1 MVMLTKK
8 KGFRLPQISSVCING
23 VMVFVLIVVLV
34 PMLNLVAKSLSD
46 PARVAGMPGWQIIP
60 AGFSLINYE
69 IIFSNPAIWRA
80 LLNSVFVTVVGVVLN
95 VVVTSMAAYALTR
108 PVLPGKKLFM
118 AFFIMMMIFEPGI
131 IQEYFV
137 VKGLGLMDNLWS
149 MVLYNTVTVYNL
161 ILLMRFFSDTPEAIL
176 EAAAIDGAGHL
187 NILFKVFLPMNK
199 IPIMTVGMF
208 YAVAR
213 WNEFFRSSVFLTSNK
228 NTVLQV
234 FLRRFVVEGDSTV
247 LASLGNIDLTGV
259 NMTSLKSATI
269 VVVILPILCMYPFIL
284 KHYTSGV
291 MQGGVK
297 E

>member
-1 MVMLTKK
+1 MLTQKK
-8 KGFRLPQISSVCING
+8 KFKLPQISSVCING
-23 VMVFVLIVVLV
+23 IMVFVLLVVLV
-34 PMLNLVAKSLSD
+34 PMLNLVAKSFSD
-46 PARVAGMPGWQIIP
+46 PAKVAGMPGWQIIP

-80 LLNSVFVTVVGVVLN
+80 LLNSVFITVVGVALN
-95 VVVTSMAAYALTR
+95 VVVTSMAAYAMTR

-137 VKGLGLMDNLWS
+137 IKGLGLMDNLWS

-269 VVVILPILCMYPFIL
+269 VVVILPILCMYHFIL

>member
-1 MVMLTKK
+1 MLTQKK
-8 KGFRLPQISSVCING
+8 KFKLPQISSVCING
-23 VMVFVLIVVLV
+23 IMVFVLLVVLV
-34 PMLNLVAKSLSD
+34 PMLNLVAKSFSD
-46 PARVAGMPGWQIIP
+46 PAKVAGMPGWQIIP

-69 IIFSNPAIWRA
+69 IIFANPAIWRA
-80 LLNSVFVTVVGVVLN
+80 LLNSVFITVVGVALN
-95 VVVTSMAAYALTR
+95 VVVTSMAAYAMTR

-137 VKGLGLMDNLWS
+137 IKGLGLMDNLWS

-213 WNEFFRSSVFLTSNK
+213 WNEFFRSSVFLTSNT

>member
-1 MVMLTKK
+1 MLTQKK
-8 KGFRLPQISSVCING
+8 KFKLPQISSVCING
-23 VMVFVLIVVLV
+23 IMVFVLLVDLV
-34 PMLNLVAKSLSD
+34 PMLNLVAKSFSD
-46 PARVAGMPGWQIIP
+46 PAKVAGMPGWQIIP

-80 LLNSVFVTVVGVVLN
+80 LLNSVFITVVGVALN
-95 VVVTSMAAYALTR
+95 VVVTSMAAYAMTR

-137 VKGLGLMDNLWS
+137 IKGLGLMDNLWS

>member
-1 MVMLTKK
+1 MAHRKK
-8 KGFRLPQISSVCING
+8 WRLPLPSTVVINA
-23 VMVFVLIVVLV
+23 VMVFVLVVVLI
-34 PMLNLVAKSLSD
+34 PMLNLVAKSFSD
-46 PARVAGMPGWQIIP
+46 PAQVAGMSGWRIIP
-60 AGFSLINYE
+60 AGFSLINYQ

-80 LLNSVFVTVVGVVLN
+80 LFNSLFITVIGVALN

-108 PVLPGKKLFM
+108 PNLPGKKLFM

-137 VKGLGLMDNLWS
+137 VKGLGLLDNIWA
-149 MVLYNTVTVYNL
+149 MVLYNSVTVYNL
-161 ILLMRFFSDTPEAIL
+161 ILLMRFFSDTPQAIL
-176 EAAAIDGAGHL
+176 EAAAIDGAGH
-187 NILFKVFLPMNK
+187 IATLFKVFLPMNK

-213 WNEFFRSSVFLTSNK
+213 WNEFFRSSVYLTSNK

-259 NMTSLKSATI
+259 NMSSLKASTI

>member
-1 MVMLTKK
+1 MLTQKK
-8 KGFRLPQISSVCING
+8 RFRLPQVSSVCINAI
-23 VMVFVLIVVLV
+23 MVFVLLVVLV
-34 PMLNLVAKSLSD
+34 PMLNLVAKSFSD
-46 PARVAGMPGWQIIP
+46 PAKVAGMPGWQIIP

-80 LLNSVFVTVVGVVLN
+80 LLNSVFITVVGVALN
-95 VVVTSMAAYALTR
+95 VVVTSMAAYAMTR

-137 VKGLGLMDNLWS
+137 IKGLGLMDDLWS

-269 VVVILPILCMYPFIL
+269 VVVILPILCMYPIIL

>member
-1 MVMLTKK
+1 MLTQKK
-8 KGFRLPQISSVCING
+8 KFKLPQISSVCING
-23 VMVFVLIVVLV
+23 IMVFVLLVVLV
-34 PMLNLVAKSLSD
+34 PMLNLVAKSFSD
-46 PARVAGMPGWQIIP
+46 PAKVAGMPGWQIIP

-80 LLNSVFVTVVGVVLN
+80 LLNSVFITVVGVALN
-95 VVVTSMAAYALTR
+95 VVVTSMAAYAMTR

-137 VKGLGLMDNLWS
+137 IKGLGLMDNLWS

-269 VVVILPILCMYPFIL
+269 VVVVVILPILCMYPFIL

>member
-1 MVMLTKK
+1 MLTQKK
-8 KGFRLPQISSVCING
+8 KFKLPQISSVCING
-23 VMVFVLIVVLV
+23 IMVFVLLVVLV
-34 PMLNLVAKSLSD
+34 PMLNLVAKSFSD
-46 PARVAGMPGWQIIP
+46 PAKVAGMPGWQIIP

-69 IIFSNPAIWRA
+69 IIFANPAIWRA
-80 LLNSVFVTVVGVVLN
+80 LLNSVFITVLGVALN
-95 VVVTSMAAYALTR
+95 VVVTSMAAYAMTR

-137 VKGLGLMDNLWS
+137 IKGLGLMDNLWS

>member
-1 MVMLTKK
+1 MAHRKK
-8 KGFRLPQISSVCING
+8 WRLPLPSTVVINA
-23 VMVFVLIVVLV
+23 VMVFVLVVVLI
-34 PMLNLVAKSLSD
+34 PMLNLVAKSFSD
-46 PARVAGMPGWQIIP
+46 PAQVAGLSGWRIIP
-60 AGFSLINYE
+60 AGFSLINYQ

-80 LLNSVFVTVVGVVLN
+80 LFNSLFITVIGVALN

-108 PVLPGKKLFM
+108 PNLPGKKLFM

-137 VKGLGLMDNLWS
+137 VKGLGLLDNIWA
-149 MVLYNTVTVYNL
+149 MVLYNSVTVYNL
-161 ILLMRFFSDTPEAIL
+161 ILLMRFFSDTPQAIL
-176 EAAAIDGAGHL
+176 EAAAIDGAGH
-187 NILFKVFLPMNK
+187 IATLFKVFLPMNK

-213 WNEFFRSSVFLTSNK
+213 WNEFFRSSVYLTSNK

-259 NMTSLKSATI
+259 NMSSLKAATI

>member
-1 MVMLTKK
+1 MAHRKK
-8 KGFRLPQISSVCING
+8 WRLPLPSTVVINA
-23 VMVFVLIVVLV
+23 VMVFVLVVVLI
-34 PMLNLVAKSLSD
+34 PMLNLVAKSFSD
-46 PARVAGMPGWQIIP
+46 PAQVAGMSGWRIIP
-60 AGFSLINYE
+60 AGFSLINYQ

-80 LLNSVFVTVVGVVLN
+80 LFNSLFITVIGVALN

-108 PVLPGKKLFM
+108 PNLPGKKLFM
-118 AFFIMMMIFEPGI
+118 SFFIMMMIFEPGI

-137 VKGLGLMDNLWS
+137 VKGLGLLDNIWA
-149 MVLYNTVTVYNL
+149 MVLYNSVTVYNL
-161 ILLMRFFSDTPEAIL
+161 ILLMRFFSDTPQAIL
-176 EAAAIDGAGHL
+176 EAAAIDGAGH
-187 NILFKVFLPMNK
+187 IATLFKVFLPMNK

-213 WNEFFRSSVFLTSNK
+213 WNEFFRSSVYLTSNK

-259 NMTSLKSATI
+259 NMSSLKAATI

>member
-1 MVMLTKK
+1 MLTQKK
-8 KGFRLPQISSVCING
+8 RFRLPQVSSVCINAI
-23 VMVFVLIVVLV
+23 MVFVLLVVLV
-34 PMLNLVAKSLSD
+34 PMLNLVAKSFSD
-46 PARVAGMPGWQIIP
+46 PAKVAGMPGWQIIP

-80 LLNSVFVTVVGVVLN
+80 LLNSVFITVVGVALN
-95 VVVTSMAAYALTR
+95 VVVTSMAAYAMTR

-137 VKGLGLMDNLWS
+137 IKGLGLMDDLWS

-213 WNEFFRSSVFLTSNK
+213 WNEFFRSSVYLTSNK

-259 NMTSLKSATI
+259 NMSSLKAATI

>member
-1 MVMLTKK
+1 MAHRKK
-8 KGFRLPQISSVCING
+8 WRLPLPSTVVINA
-23 VMVFVLIVVLV
+23 VMVFVLVVVLI
-34 PMLNLVAKSLSD
+34 PMLNLVAKSFSD
-46 PARVAGMPGWQIIP
+46 PAQVAGMSGWRIIP
-60 AGFSLINYE
+60 AGFSLINYQ

-80 LLNSVFVTVVGVVLN
+80 MFNSLFITVIGVALN

-108 PVLPGKKLFM
+108 PNLPGKKLFM

-137 VKGLGLMDNLWS
+137 VKGLGLLDNIWA
-149 MVLYNTVTVYNL
+149 MVLYNSVTVYNL
-161 ILLMRFFSDTPEAIL
+161 ILLMRFFSDTPQAIL
-176 EAAAIDGAGHL
+176 EAAAIDGAGH
-187 NILFKVFLPMNK
+187 IATLFKVFLPMNK

-213 WNEFFRSSVFLTSNK
+213 WNEFFRSSVYLTSNK

-259 NMTSLKSATI
+259 NMSSLKAATI

>member
-1 MVMLTKK
+1 MLTQKK
-8 KGFRLPQISSVCING
+8 KFKLPQISSVCING
-23 VMVFVLIVVLV
+23 IMVFVLLVVLV
-34 PMLNLVAKSLSD
+34 PMLNLVAKSFSD
-46 PARVAGMPGWQIIP
+46 PAKVAGMPGWQIIP

-80 LLNSVFVTVVGVVLN
+80 LLNSVFITVVGVALN
-95 VVVTSMAAYALTR
+95 VVVTSMAAYAMTR
-108 PVLPGKKLFM
+108 PVLPGKKRFM

-137 VKGLGLMDNLWS
+137 IKGLGLMDNLWS

>member
-1 MVMLTKK
+1 MLTQKK
-8 KGFRLPQISSVCING
+8 RFRLPQVSSVCING
-23 VMVFVLIVVLV
+23 IMVFVLLVVLV
-34 PMLNLVAKSLSD
+34 PMLNLVAKSFSD
-46 PARVAGMPGWQIIP
+46 PAKVAGMPGWQIIP

-69 IIFSNPAIWRA
+69 IIFANPAIWRA
-80 LLNSVFVTVVGVVLN
+80 LLNSVFITVVGVALN
-95 VVVTSMAAYALTR
+95 VVVTFMAAYAMTR

-137 VKGLGLMDNLWS
+137 IKGLGLMDNLWS

>member
-1 MVMLTKK
+1 MLTQKK
-8 KGFRLPQISSVCING
+8 KFKLPQISSVCING
-23 VMVFVLIVVLV
+23 IMVFVLLVVLV
-34 PMLNLVAKSLSD
+34 PMLNLVAKSFSD
-46 PARVAGMPGWQIIP
+46 PAKVAGMPGWQIIP

-69 IIFSNPAIWRA
+69 IIFSSPAIWRA
-80 LLNSVFVTVVGVVLN
+80 LLNSVFITVVGVALN
-95 VVVTSMAAYALTR
+95 VVVTSMAAYAMTR

-137 VKGLGLMDNLWS
+137 IKGLGLMDNLWS

>member
-1 MVMLTKK
+1 MAHRKK
-8 KGFRLPQISSVCING
+8 WRLPLPSTVVINA
-23 VMVFVLIVVLV
+23 VMVFVLVVVLI
-34 PMLNLVAKSLSD
+34 PMLNLVAKSFSD
-46 PARVAGMPGWQIIP
+46 PAQVAGMSGWRIIP
-60 AGFSLINYE
+60 AGFSLINYQ

-80 LLNSVFVTVVGVVLN
+80 LFNSLFITVIGVALN

-108 PVLPGKKLFM
+108 PNLPGKKLFM
-118 AFFIMMMIFEPGI
+118 AFFVMMMIFEPGI

-137 VKGLGLMDNLWS
+137 VKGLGLLDNIWA
-149 MVLYNTVTVYNL
+149 MVLYNSVTVYNL
-161 ILLMRFFSDTPEAIL
+161 ILLMRFFSDTPQAIL
-176 EAAAIDGAGHL
+176 EAAAIDGAGH
-187 NILFKVFLPMNK
+187 IATLFKVFLPMNK

-213 WNEFFRSSVFLTSNK
+213 WNEFFRSSVYLTSNK

-259 NMTSLKSATI
+259 NMSSLKAATI

>member
-1 MVMLTKK
+1 MAHRKK
-8 KGFRLPQISSVCING
+8 WRLPLPSTVVINA
-23 VMVFVLIVVLV
+23 VMVFVLVVVLI
-34 PMLNLVAKSLSD
+34 PMLNLVAKSFSD
-46 PARVAGMPGWQIIP
+46 PAQVAGMSGWRIIP
-60 AGFSLINYE
+60 AGFSLINYQ

-80 LLNSVFVTVVGVVLN
+80 LFNSLFITVIGVALS

-108 PVLPGKKLFM
+108 PNLPGKKLFM

-137 VKGLGLMDNLWS
+137 VKGLGLLDNIWA
-149 MVLYNTVTVYNL
+149 MVLYNSVTVYNL
-161 ILLMRFFSDTPEAIL
+161 ILLMRFFSDTPQAIL
-176 EAAAIDGAGHL
+176 EAAAIDGAGH
-187 NILFKVFLPMNK
+187 IATLFKVFLPMNK

-213 WNEFFRSSVFLTSNK
+213 WNEFFRSSVYLTSNK

-259 NMTSLKSATI
+259 NMSSLKAATI

>member
-1 MVMLTKK
+1 MLTQKK
-8 KGFRLPQISSVCING
+8 KFKLPQISSVCING
-23 VMVFVLIVVLV
+23 IRVFVLLGVLV
-34 PMLNLVAKSLSD
+34 PMLNLVAKSFSD
-46 PARVAGMPGWQIIP
+46 PAKVAGMPGWQIIP

-80 LLNSVFVTVVGVVLN
+80 LLNSVFITVVGVALN
-95 VVVTSMAAYALTR
+95 VVVTSMAAYAMTR

-137 VKGLGLMDNLWS
+137 IKGLGLMDNLWS

>member
-1 MVMLTKK
+1 MAHRKK
-8 KGFRLPQISSVCING
+8 WRLPLPSTVVINA
-23 VMVFVLIVVLV
+23 VKVFVLVVVLI
-34 PMLNLVAKSLSD
+34 PMLNLVAKSFSD
-46 PARVAGMPGWQIIP
+46 PAQVAGMSGWRIIP
-60 AGFSLINYE
+60 AGFSLINYQ

-80 LLNSVFVTVVGVVLN
+80 LFNSLFITVIGVALN

-108 PVLPGKKLFM
+108 PNLPGKKLFM

-137 VKGLGLMDNLWS
+137 VKGLGLLDNIWA
-149 MVLYNTVTVYNL
+149 MVLYNSVTVYNL
-161 ILLMRFFSDTPEAIL
+161 ILLMRFFSDTPQAIL
-176 EAAAIDGAGHL
+176 EAAAIDGAGH
-187 NILFKVFLPMNK
+187 IATLFKVFLPMNK

-213 WNEFFRSSVFLTSNK
+213 WNEFFRSSVYLTSNK

-259 NMTSLKSATI
+259 NMSSLKAATI

>member
-1 MVMLTKK
+1 MLTQKK
-8 KGFRLPQISSVCING
+8 KFKLPQISSVCING
-23 VMVFVLIVVLV
+23 IMVFVLLVVLV
-34 PMLNLVAKSLSD
+34 PMLNLVAKSFSD
-46 PARVAGMPGWQIIP
+46 PAKVAGMPGWQISP

-80 LLNSVFVTVVGVVLN
+80 LLNSVFITVVGVALN
-95 VVVTSMAAYALTR
+95 VVVTSMAAYAMTR

-137 VKGLGLMDNLWS
+137 IKGLGLMDNLWS

>member
-1 MVMLTKK
+1 MLTQKK
-8 KGFRLPQISSVCING
+8 KFKLPQISSVCING
-23 VMVFVLIVVLV
+23 IMVFVLLVVLV
-34 PMLNLVAKSLSD
+34 PMLNLVAKSFSD
-46 PARVAGMPGWQIIP
+46 PAKVAGMPGWQIIP

-80 LLNSVFVTVVGVVLN
+80 LLNSVFITVVGVALN
-95 VVVTSMAAYALTR
+95 VVVTSMAAYAMTR

-137 VKGLGLMDNLWS
+137 IKGLGLMDNLWS

-199 IPIMTVGMF
+199 IPSMTVGMF

>member
-1 MVMLTKK
+1 MLTQKK
-8 KGFRLPQISSVCING
+8 KFKLPQISSVCING
-23 VMVFVLIVVLV
+23 IMVFVLLVVLV
-34 PMLNLVAKSLSD
+34 PMLNLVAKSFSD
-46 PARVAGMPGWQIIP
+46 PAKVAGMPGWQIIP

-80 LLNSVFVTVVGVVLN
+80 LLNSVFITVVGVALN
-95 VVVTSMAAYALTR
+95 VVVTSMAAYAMTR
-108 PVLPGKKLFM
+108 PVLPGRKLFM

-137 VKGLGLMDNLWS
+137 IKGLGLMDNLWS

-213 WNEFFRSSVFLTSNK
+213 WNEFFHSSVFLTSNK

>member
-1 MVMLTKK
+1 MLTQKK
-8 KGFRLPQISSVCING
+8 KFKLPQISSVCING
-23 VMVFVLIVVLV
+23 IMVFVLLVVLV
-34 PMLNLVAKSLSD
+34 PMLNLVAKSFSD
-46 PARVAGMPGWQIIP
+46 PAKVAGMPGWQIIP

-80 LLNSVFVTVVGVVLN
+80 LLNSVFITVVGVALN
-95 VVVTSMAAYALTR
+95 VVVTSMAAYAMTR
-108 PVLPGKKLFM
+108 LVLPGRKLFM

-137 VKGLGLMDNLWS
+137 IKGLGLMDNLWS